1 MISNTAPMP
10 KIAVIIVSW
19 NSGPFLSKC
28 LSSLKKQTFEEFRTV
43 VIHNGEFDDTLI
55 SAQTALESVEIIC
68 LGENKG
74 FAAGNNVA
82 AQLVKDYDWIALL
95 NPDAFPEPD
104 WLGNL
109 VKATIAHPE
118 YSFFGSRLVVANNP
132 KLLDGVGDAYHTSG
146 LVWRRG
152 HGSAAINNYVIPE
165 EIFSPCAAAALYRT
179 DAFLEVGGFDED
191 FFCYVEDV
199 DLGFRMRLVG
209 HRCLYV
215 PDAVVAH
222 VGSASTGR
230 HSDFSV
236 YHGHRNLVW
245 AYLKNMPFPLFWIY
259 LPQHLILNIISI
271 IWFTMLGQGRVI
283 LTAKIDALKGTPAM
297 LIKRKTIQ
305 CNRKIKA
312 FDIGR
317 IMDKGFPRAIMPF
330 GLVYRIAHFTKNAV
344 KSRLKSKPT

>member
-1 MISNTAPMP
+1 MP

-28 LSSLKKQTFEEFRTV
+28 LSALKKQIFQEFRTI

-55 SAQTALESVEIIC
+55 SAQAALKSAEIIC

-82 AQLVKDYDWIALL
+82 VQLVKNCDWIALL

-109 VKATIAHPE
+109 VKATIAYPE

-152 HGSAAINNYVIPE
+152 HGSTAINNYVESE

-199 DLGFRMRLVG
+199 DLGFRMRLAG

-236 YHGHRNLVW
+236 YHGHRNIVW
-245 AYLKNMPFPLFWIY
+245 TYLKNMPFPLFCIY
-259 LPQHLILNIISI
+259 LPQHLILNVISI
-271 IWFTMLGQGRVI
+271 IWFAMLGQGKVI
-283 LTAKIDALKGTPAM
+283 LNAKIDAVKGIPAM
-297 LIKRKTIQ
+297 LKKRRTIQ
-305 CNRKIKA
+305 HNTKINA
-312 FDIGR
+312 SDIR
-317 IMDKGFPRAIMPF
+317 AIMDKGFPGTVVLL
-330 GLVYRIAHFTKNAV
+330 GLINKIAYFIKDAV
-344 KSRLKSKPT
+344 KGRLNSKPT